1 MAGIV
6 GIGMRVGSQTLK
18 YQALRGALLVIFLLP
33 TPGLVSAVRA
43 QDTVVRLDPAQ
54 TKVEFSVGS
63 TLHTVHGTFKLK
75 SGEVRFDQ
83 ASGKAS
89 GAIVVA
95 ATSGD
100 TDNEGRDK
108 KMHEKVLES
117 EKFPEIIFA
126 PSQVR
131 GKIAAQGTSEVE
143 VSGVF
148 RLHGQDHDLMMTVA
162 VEPSAGKQI
171 RATTHFGVPYVKWG
185 LKSPS
190 NFLLKVDDTVEV
202 EIHAAGQ
209 ITSDSARN

>member
-1 MAGIV
+1 MASVV
-6 GIGMRVGSQTLK
+6 GIGMRAGSQTLK

-43 QDTVVRLDPAQ
+43 QETVVRLDPAQ

-63 TLHTVHGTFKLK
+63 TLHNVHGSFKLK
-75 SGEVRFDQ
+75 SGEVRFDP

-117 EKFPEIIFA
+117 EKFPEIVFT

-131 GKIAAQGTSEVE
+131 GKIAVQGSSELE
-143 VSGVF
+143 VVGTF
-148 RLHGQDHDLMMTVA
+148 RLHGQDHDLTMTVA
-162 VEPSAGKQI
+162 VEPRGGNQVQ
-171 RATTHFGVPYVKWG
+171 ATTHFGVPYVKWG

-190 NFLLKVDDTVEV
+190 GFLLKVEDTVEV

-209 ITSDSARN
+209 ITSDSARD

>member
-1 MAGIV
+1 MPASSRASNIRALQAA
-6 GIGMRVGSQTLK
+6 RV
-18 YQALRGALLVIFLLP
+18 LVFLLGVF
-33 TPGLVSAVRA
+33 GLVRA
-43 QDTVVRLDPAQ
+43 AYAQETVVHFDPAQ

-63 TLHTVHGTFKLK
+63 TLHNVHGTFKLR
-75 SGEVRFDQ
+75 SGELRFNP

-89 GAIVVA
+89 GSIVVA

-100 TDNEGRDK
+100 TANDGRDK
-108 KMHEKVLES
+108 KMHGKVLES
-117 EKFPEIIFA
+117 EKFPEIVFT

-131 GKIAAQGTSEVE
+131 GKIAPQGSSEVE

-162 VEPSAGKQI
+162 VEPRAGNQI
-171 RATTHFGVPYVKWG
+171 QATTHFGIPYVKWG

-190 NFLLKVDDTVEV
+190 TFLLKVDDTVDV

-209 ITSDSARN
+209 MSSETARN

>member
-1 MAGIV
+1 MPASSRASNSRALQAA
-6 GIGMRVGSQTLK
+6 RVF
-18 YQALRGALLVIFLLP
+18 VFLLGVF
-33 TPGLVSAVRA
+33 GLVRA
-43 QDTVVRLDPAQ
+43 AYAQETVVHFDPAQ

-63 TLHTVHGTFKLK
+63 TLHNVHGTFKLR
-75 SGEVRFDQ
+75 SGELRFNP

-89 GAIVVA
+89 GSIVVA

-100 TDNEGRDK
+100 TANDGRDK
-108 KMHEKVLES
+108 KMHGKVLES
-117 EKFPEIIFA
+117 EKFPEIVFT

-131 GKIAAQGTSEVE
+131 GKIAPQGSSEVE

-162 VEPSAGKQI
+162 VEPRAGNQI
-171 RATTHFGVPYVKWG
+171 QATTHFGIPYVKWG

-190 NFLLKVDDTVEV
+190 TFLLKVDDTVDV

-209 ITSDSARN
+209 MSSETARN

>member
-1 MAGIV
+1 MAGVV
-6 GIGMRVGSQTLK
+6 GLRTGAKSRVSRPRVLRA
-18 YQALRGALLVIFLLP
+18 ALIFVSLLA
-33 TPGLVSAVRA
+33 VSGIVRA
-43 QDTVVRLDPAQ
+43 ARAQETVVHLDPAQ

-89 GAIVVA
+89 GAIIVDA
-95 ATSGD
+95 ASGD
-100 TDNEGRDK
+100 SANDGRNN

-117 EKFPEIIFA
+117 GKFAEIVFI
-126 PSQVR
+126 PNQVR

-148 RLHGQDHDLMMTVA
+148 RLHGQDHDLTMTVA
-162 VEPSAGKQI
+162 VEPRGGNQI
-171 RATTHFGVPYVKWG
+171 QAATHFGVPYVKWG

-190 NFLLKVDDTVEV
+190 GFLLKVDDTVEV